1 MDIEEIREIMW
12 KIENCYRQKGDALAA
27 GETMEQVRELYASLD
42 DPNIEWYESPV
53 LFFAAKKGDFA
64 GVEVLLN
71 AGADAAY
78 QDRNKY
84 TALHRM
90 AYEDERDYVAWAD
103 EGRVVKLLLDA
114 GTSAI
119 RKDTD
124 DVTCAYAAAGR
135 GKFKFLQVLAEGG
148 KKMDLTCRNGR
159 LPLHEACSYAVHASS
174 SFFEYTKP
182 KYDELMAQESDG
194 NEFNDRM
201 LADRRKSQQS
211 QYDSDKRKIDS
222 YFETVKCLMNAGLNP
237 DQKDDYGQTA
247 KGIAFEC
254 QDVRISALL
263 NGIYSEDAGDEDELQ
278 MKTKGMTLMQATEL
292 KDYDAVSALLDLG
305 SDPNVLCGDE
315 KRYGGEDMQGKVPLS
330 MACSLMDAELV
341 SLFLRHGADPNL
353 KDAEGKIP
361 ALYCLLSRNV
371 NFKTFENKVIETIL
385 KEMAENGLDV
395 NQAADETGNT
405 LLNTAGSRADFST
418 GYNNQTLPGKFIQ
431 QLLRYKADANIA
443 DNNGVT
449 PLMHIC
455 RGRGNGM
462 EDFLISLVE
471 AGADVSA
478 KDKTGTTSLM
488 YAAQGGSKS
497 VSKNLSELLFEF
509 GDPLPGAINNDGKSA
524 LDFAVEKDNENLVN
538 YLLSKI

>member
-12 KIENCYRQKGDALAA
+12 KIENCYRQKGDASAA
-27 GETMEQVRELYASLD
+27 GETMERVRELYASLE

-53 LFFAAKKGDFA
+53 LFFAAKKGDFV
-64 GVEVLLN
+64 GVDVLLN

-84 TALHRM
+84 TALHRV

-103 EGRVVKLLLDA
+103 EGKVVKLLLDA
-114 GTSAI
+114 GASAI

-135 GKFKFLQVLAEGG
+135 GKFKFLQVLAGEG

-159 LPLHEACSYAVHASS
+159 LPLHEACNYAVHASS

-182 KYDELMAQESDG
+182 KYEELMAQESDG

-201 LADRRKSQQS
+201 LADRKKSQQV
-211 QYDSDKRKIDS
+211 QYDSDKRKIDN
-222 YFETVKCLMNAGLNP
+222 YFETVKCLMNAGLDP

-330 MACSLMDAELV
+330 MACSLMDAKLV

-361 ALYCLLSRNV
+361 ALYCLGSRNV
-371 NFKTFENKVIETIL
+371 SFKTFENKVIETIL
-385 KEMAENGLDV
+385 KEMTENGLDV

-405 LLNTAGSRADFST
+405 LLNTACSRADFST

-431 QLLRYKADANIA
+431 QLLRYKADVNIA
-443 DNNGVT
+443 DNDGVT

-455 RGRGNGM
+455 RGRGSDM

-497 VSKNLSELLFEF
+497 ISKNLSELLFEF
-509 GDPLPGAINNDGKSA
+509 GDPLPAAVNNDGKSA